1 MFSDPHVL
9 EAKIERYPRCAIFR
23 GSEGVTPVPLRAVAI
38 RETEPAGG
46 RAAVRPPLK
55 WAGGKR
61 WQLPHLEPLWENH
74 RDRRLVEP
82 FCGGLAVTTGL
93 MPRRALLND
102 INPHV
107 INFYDWLKRGLTISF
122 PMENDGVEYYH
133 SRERFNGL
141 LMAGHAKTSEAAA
154 LFYYLNRTG
163 YNGLCRFN
171 ARGIF
176 NVPFGTYKTI
186 NYKSD
191 FSEYRSAFSNWTFTN
206 VDFEKIPDG
215 MSEAPELK
223 PDPPRVAVPFVLPF
237 PGRASMLWECQGE
250 GRDFLHRNLDEKIG
264 QPPNDSERHKG
275 RPSSPGHDRSSKPL
289 TGLHAIRERPGGYPA
304 LSVSADGLRPT

>member
-1 MFSDPHVL
+1 
-9 EAKIERYPRCAIFR
+9 
-23 GSEGVTPVPLRAVAI
+23 VPLRAVAI
-38 RETEPAGG
+38 RETEPASGG
-46 RAAVRPPLK
+46 AAVRPPLK

-74 RDRRLVEP
+74 RNRRLVEP

-93 MPRRALLND
+93 MPQRALLND

-107 INFYDWLKRGLTISF
+107 INFYDWLKRGLAISF
-122 PMENDGVEYYH
+122 PMDNDGVEYYH

-141 LMAGHAKTSEAAA
+141 LMSGQAKTSEAAA

-171 ARGIF
+171 ARGTF

-206 VDFEKIPDG
+206 VDFEKIPLADEDFVYADPPYDVEFTQYSKDG
-215 MSEAPELK
+215 FDWDEQERAAEWLSKHQGPVVLSNQATPRIVKLYRSLKFTLKFLNAPRRINCTGDRTPAPEVL
-223 PDPPRVAVPFVLPF
+223 AV
-237 PGRASMLWECQGE
+237 
-250 GRDFLHRNLDEKIG
+250 RNLK
-264 QPPNDSERHKG
+264 K
-275 RPSSPGHDRSSKPL
+275 
-289 TGLHAIRERPGGYPA
+289 
-304 LSVSADGLRPT
+304 